1 MSLSGTLPR
10 LTDAQSRQPGHR
22 VQMGKLRPGEGES
35 LAADPSRFRT
45 WATWCPR
52 WLLVT
57 PAPEVSITPTHTF
70 PISQSE

>member
-1 MSLSGTLPR
+1 
-10 LTDAQSRQPGHR
+10 
-22 VQMGKLRPGEGES
+22 MGKLRPGEGES

-45 WATWCPR
+45 QATWCPQ

-70 PISQSE
+70 PISQGE